1 MADAVPGKL
10 KKGFDATKRIYC
22 EPCGNILA
30 DAFCNDCLEYL
41 CSHCANLHEKQRMS
55 KHHTLLRGSN
65 MPMAPLSTAVK
76 LDSNAG
82 PFQKCAQHPNE
93 ELKLFCETHG
103 SACCSACSVSLH
115 KQCDVI
121 YIPDA
126 AKDYKTGPEYR
137 KLVDDVKG
145 MEQLAAKYLTDIEK
159 NMKSVDKQEADHLAM
174 LDKYRVE
181 IIAFVEKRVKELSSQ
196 IQQLRIKNTALLKE
210 KQSKS
215 RKFQAKL
222 SAVKSKL
229 TTSEQNHCELFTECK
244 NAISV
249 VAQLQS
255 ELADIADNTHFQQ
268 YQFQKD
274 ANMEAVLGNKAGVA
288 TLELIAGWLL
298 KASC

>member
-1 MADAVPGKL
+1 MADAVSGRL
-10 KKGFDATKRIYC
+10 KKGFDVTKRIYC
-22 EPCGNILA
+22 EPCGNLLA
-30 DAFCNDCLEYL
+30 DAFCTDCSEYL
-41 CSHCANLHEKQRMS
+41 CSPCANLHEKQRVS

-65 MPMAPLSTAVK
+65 MPIAPHSTAIK
-76 LDSNAG
+76 PDSNTG
-82 PFQKCAQHPNE
+82 PFKKCSQHPNE

-115 KQCDVI
+115 RQCDVI

-137 KLVDDVKG
+137 KLIDDVKG
-145 MEQLAAKYLTDIEK
+145 MEQLAAKYLTDIDK
-159 NMKSVDKQEADHLAM
+159 KMKSVDKQEVELLAM
-174 LDKYRVE
+174 LDKYRAEV
-181 IIAFVEKRVKELSSQ
+181 IAFVEKRVKELSLE
-196 IQQLRIKNTALLKE
+196 IQQLRIKDTASLKE

-249 VAQLQS
+249 VTQLQS
-255 ELADIADNTHFQQ
+255 ELADIADNAHFQQ

-274 ANMEAVLGNKAGVA
+274 ANIEAAMANKAGLA

-298 KASC
+298 KVKC